1 MSQSL
6 LNYGVKSY
14 DFFFDRDAVLSRLS
28 KKEAKV
34 LSRTGLRGRDEIRRR
49 VKPGRKKQENDGI
62 YPTYHT
68 HKNAGL
74 RFVLFVVHP
83 IRASVLIGPQ
93 KFSTEVYG
101 QPLVSSTITGGGR
114 DERGR
119 FLKETSTKHVI
130 GWLEKAPSKPVPQLI
145 NEGGES
151 QFTYRYKSGKT
162 YVRRVKYRAFP
173 FVTDAEKP
181 TLERMK
187 QLLRD
192 IPL

>member
-14 DFFFDRDAVLSRLS
+14 DFFFDRDAVLTRLS

-34 LSRTGLRGRDEIRRR
+34 LSLTGLRGRDEIRRR
-49 VKPGRKKQENDGI
+49 VKPGSKKKENDGI
-62 YPTYHT
+62 YPRYHT

-83 IRASVLIGPQ
+83 LRASVLIGPQ
-93 KFSTEVYG
+93 KYSTEVYG
-101 QPLVSSTITGGGR
+101 QSLVSSTTEGGR

-119 FLKETSTKHVI
+119 FLKNATTKHVI
-130 GWLEKAPSKPVPQLI
+130 GWLEKVPSKPVPQLI

-162 YVRRVKYRAFP
+162 YVRRVKYRAFL
-173 FVTDAEKP
+173 FVTDAERP

-187 QLLRD
+187 KLLRD